1 MKIFLALICLPFVL
15 WSCQSE
21 TSQSQEPG
29 QTTTET
35 TEMGPTQFV
44 VNIDRL
50 RMRDTPGEEG
60 TVIKELE
67 KGTILYDQGEVSDF
81 TTRIKL
87 RGITFDEPWLKV
99 IAPDQTVGWIYAGAI
114 HLGTSPDSKLAK
126 LLREKRLVTLFGPD
140 GAAQLTAYRNHF
152 HQANEAKALLDAYRE
167 GRQFRD
173 QFVDLLEEKISVGE
187 TEETQPDLF
196 WLEEAMPGF
205 IPQLVAEGTVY
216 YLFEDYRQWIK
227 KAKETD
233 NPLDDQFVELKI
245 KAFPTDSI
253 EYFFAAWQIQTWDY
267 GGSSLLGRGIHLAI
281 LKAAEALIQS
291 GHYMDSEIRQVKTQ
305 IVDDILQPTNSF
317 WESKEKVIA
326 EMDNMLQANL
336 TIIDKKDKIALEA
349 RRQQFDAP
357 ESHQIEMNVR
367 AGN

>member
-1 MKIFLALICLPFVL
+1 MKIFLALIGLPFVL

-21 TSQSQEPG
+21 TSQSQKPG

-60 TVIKELE
+60 TVVKELE

-140 GAAQLTAYRNHF
+140 GALIARYDKLHLF
-152 HQANEAKALLDAYRE
+152 D
-167 GRQFRD
+167 
-173 QFVDLLEEKISVGE
+173 VDLANGE
-187 TEETQPDLF
+187 SWRESAIYEAGQTAQIAPVDQAMLGFGICYDLRFPAQPL
-196 WLEEAMPGF
+196 
-205 IPQLVAEGTVY
+205 
-216 YLFEDYRQWIK
+216 
-227 KAKETD
+227 
-233 NPLDDQFVELKI
+233 
-245 KAFPTDSI
+245 
-253 EYFFAAWQIQTWDY
+253 AW
-267 GGSSLLGRGIHLAI
+267 A
-281 LKAAEALIQS
+281 
-291 GHYMDSEIRQVKTQ
+291 
-305 IVDDILQPTNSF
+305 
-317 WESKEKVIA
+317 
-326 EMDNMLQANL
+326 
-336 TIIDKKDKIALEA
+336 
-349 RRQQFDAP
+349 
-357 ESHQIEMNVR
+357 
-367 AGN
+367 